1 MKSYQ
6 FDPKVQRIVQE
17 AVKSGVDAVNQDTMS
32 RIVYLQQNREAEFT
46 QPMSADE
53 LMRQLGLTR

>member
-17 AVKSGVDAVNQDTMS
+17 AVESGVDAVNQDTMS